1 MEDIGFKQGFQ
12 EQLHD
17 QIRIK
22 YINDKK
28 AILEN
33 TRARILEKGFNELL
47 IGLQAQSLNQQGFSP
62 NVGHIAYDLIS
73 NYNFPTG
80 LFQAMKINPTQEK
93 QSNFQQGFQFEKD
106 LESLL
111 QTLFSTNVPL
121 AIGDQQVHPGMIFNP
136 QGTNLP
142 GNLKVMVPK
151 QVGQEIQKMTLK
163 HAKEKGIQAVYLAE
177 ATGVIDL
184 QTPSS
189 ALTLQYNYHASTKMF
204 LQTLRN
210 IRITAKS
217 YTDVTSIASGKT
229 SLYRSISSVLSDLG
243 YGPSIIESVYKYY
256 NQGRKKLNFE
266 DKNHLNHLV
275 YVYQVLGVGQYIDIN
290 GVPQR
295 LAETDYL
302 VVYDRK
308 NNVIKVRSTRA
319 LALNNLQNKKVFAR
333 YPLINLLR

>member
-47 IGLQAQSLNQQGFSP
+47 IGLQAQSSNRQGLSP

-111 QTLFSTNVPL
+111 QTLFSTMF
-121 AIGDQQVHPGMIFNP
+121 QQIQNLYTWIYSMI
-136 QGTNLP
+136 
-142 GNLKVMVPK
+142 
-151 QVGQEIQKMTLK
+151 
-163 HAKEKGIQAVYLAE
+163 
-177 ATGVIDL
+177 
-184 QTPSS
+184 
-189 ALTLQYNYHASTKMF
+189 ST
-204 LQTLRN
+204 
-210 IRITAKS
+210 
-217 YTDVTSIASGKT
+217 
-229 SLYRSISSVLSDLG
+229 
-243 YGPSIIESVYKYY
+243 
-256 NQGRKKLNFE
+256 
-266 DKNHLNHLV
+266 
-275 YVYQVLGVGQYIDIN
+275 
-290 GVPQR
+290 
-295 LAETDYL
+295 
-302 VVYDRK
+302 
-308 NNVIKVRSTRA
+308 
-319 LALNNLQNKKVFAR
+319 NLQNHIYTLIKLWKVF
-333 YPLINLLR
+333 LLN